1 MSNGKVDEQLEL
13 ALQVPKDVLEKDSNL
28 SAGYNPNDKTWE
40 LIVRYNGDIIR
51 IGNELGIIVETLSYG
66 YAIIIIPEHLIDRLA
81 QYDEIIYIEKPREL
95 EFNIYNS
102 RLVSCINSIQ
112 IDNNG
117 LFGEGVIVG
126 IIDSGIDYSH
136 LDFQNEDGTTRILSI
151 WDQTVDSGN
160 PPEGFILG
168 TEYSRT
174 LINEALKIANKE
186 ERLKVVK
193 SVDITGHGTHVAGI
207 ACGNGRESNGL
218 YRGVA
223 PKSDIVV
230 VKIGNSIGESFPRTT
245 RIMEALEYVIK
256 IAIRENKPIAINL
269 SFGNNYGNHKG
280 RDILEQYIDEIA
292 VTWKNSICVGNGNE
306 GDARKHIGRNV
317 LEDDSEVEL
326 LVGNSQNYISMQLWK
341 NYKDDI
347 KLYITSPSGNRIEV
361 NSNINRTVMYK
372 IENTKIYI
380 YYGEPNVISTIQEIN
395 IILYPDTVYLEEG
408 IWSLDIIPINV
419 VYGYYDIWLGSNI
432 LLNPGTGF
440 IQPTRYKTITIPATS
455 YRVISVGAYNGMT
468 DSYAT
473 FSGMGSFEYNEI
485 RKPDIVAPGVNI
497 ISTAV
502 NGGYIARTGTS
513 MATPIV
519 TGSAAL
525 LLEWGIVKRNDLFLY
540 GEKIKAYLIKGAREL
555 REFDK
560 YPNPYVGWGAL
571 CLRDSFPN

>member
-13 ALQVPKDVLEKDSNL
+13 ALQVPDDVLEKDSNL
-28 SAGYNPNDKTWE
+28 SAGYNSDNKTWE
-40 LIVRYNGDIIR
+40 LIVRYNGDISR

-66 YAIIIIPEHLIDRLA
+66 YAIIIIPEQLIDRLA

-95 EFNIYNS
+95 EFDINNS

-136 LDFQNEDGTTRILSI
+136 LDFQNEDGTTRIISI
-151 WDQTVDSGN
+151 WDQTVDSGS

-168 TEYSRT
+168 TEYSRK
-174 LINEALKIANKE
+174 LINEALKITNKE
-186 ERLKVVK
+186 ERLKVVN
-193 SVDITGHGTHVAGI
+193 SIDITGHGTHVAGI

-223 PKSDIVV
+223 SKSDIVV

-256 IAIRENKPIAINL
+256 VAIKENKPIAINL

-292 VTWKNSICVGNGNE
+292 VTWKNSICVGTGNE
-306 GDARKHIGRNV
+306 GDARKHIGRNI
-317 LEDDSEVEL
+317 LEDDSKVEL

-341 NYKDDI
+341 NYKDDMKI
-347 KLYITSPSGNRIEV
+347 YITSPSGNRIEI
-361 NSNINRTVMYK
+361 NSNINSTVMYK

-380 YYGEPNVISTIQEIN
+380 YYGEPTVISTIQEIN
-395 IILYPDTVYLEEG
+395 IILYPDTAYLEEG
-408 IWSLDIIPINV
+408 IWTLDIIPINV
-419 VYGYYDIWLGSNI
+419 VYGNYDIWLGSNI

-485 RKPDIVAPGVNI
+485 SKPDIVAPGVNI

-502 NGGYIARTGTS
+502 NGGYIARSGTS

-525 LLEWGIVKRNDLFLY
+525 LLEWGIVKRNDIFLY
-540 GEKIKAYLIKGAREL
+540 GEKIKAYLIKGARKL

-571 CLRDSFPN
+571 CLRDSFPE